1 MRNEE
6 EKHMY
11 EFKEEFL
18 TGIEEIDR
26 EHRRLFEIAGELY
39 DLKCEE
45 FIPDKYDNI
54 RHILEELRDYTL
66 THFEHEE
73 AYMKSIG
80 YRKMFT
86 QVSQHNALK
95 ETLSGWDLDA
105 IDEDQD
111 EAIEEMLRLVTD
123 WLVNHILNEDKR
135 IGEQ

>member
-1 MRNEE
+1 
-6 EKHMY
+6 MY
-11 EFKEEFL
+11 EVNEAFL

-95 ETLSGWDLDA
+95 ETISGWDLDA